1 MKAKDHEEQEDM
13 ETNEKEDNT
22 VCNIYHTLWKTYT
35 KKETWLI
42 FDTCEITMYVPN
54 VYQQTQIQTTTLT
67 VSNVQ
72 SNFQRFAF
80 VYVYKYCSYGSR

>member
-1 MKAKDHEEQEDM
+1 M
-13 ETNEKEDNT
+13 EINEKDDNT

-35 KKETWLI
+35 KKEMWLI

-54 VYQQTQIQTTTLT
+54 VYQQTQIQPTTLN

-72 SNFQRFAF
+72 SNIQRYTF
-80 VYVYKYCSYGSR
+80 VHVYKYCSYEVDDAVVSEKHHLC